1 MKDIFSPITP
11 SGQQEAKCFCGKKFS
26 YKKQSGTVLV
36 IAMLIVAIISALAVD
51 FSSRFQLS
59 LGRAENR
66 FFTAQMQQ
74 SLMSLEH
81 ATMWALRA
89 DKKEDSDSGKK
100 LYDHLAEQWAKSSDY
115 KALIQAEF
123 TDILIN
129 DLSIEDAQGRFNINQ
144 LGGDRSAAF
153 DTSKSFKDRYTVNE
167 KRFIRLLQTVPN
179 GVVDTSTAEAITQSV
194 MDWLDSNDSVTG
206 AGGAESDYYSSQEKP
221 FRAANDLMAS
231 VSELRLIRHMTE
243 EIYEWIAP
251 LVIALPDSTAG
262 INVNT
267 ALPQVLQSLNSPEES
282 VPITDED
289 AETLKNSRP
298 VLAVQDGDN
307 SPLNAAAEVK
317 TDGFSSVEEFLGDS
331 GVETIFPSKELKP
344 PIGGLTT
351 GSEYF
356 LLTLE
361 VELDTIKRRMYSLL
375 KRYSDPK
382 TSAAQIYVI
391 KRSSEDIF

>member
-1 MKDIFSPITP
+1 MLPP
-11 SGQQEAKCFCGKKFS
+11 VQQCTVYCCQKLSLKQPR
-26 YKKQSGTVLV
+26 YKKQSGAVLV
-36 IAMLIVAIISALAVD
+36 IALLIVAIITALAVD

-81 ATMWALRA
+81 VAMWALRE
-89 DKKEDSDSGKK
+89 DKKEDISNGNK
-100 LYDHLAEQWAKSSDY
+100 LYDHLVERWAKSNDY

-129 DLSIEDAQGRFNINQ
+129 DIYIEDAQGRFNINQ
-144 LGGDRSAAF
+144 LGSRSGAYDA
-153 DTSKSFKDRYTVNE
+153 SKSFGERYESYE

-194 MDWLDSNDSVTG
+194 MDWIDSNNSVTG
-206 AGGAESDYYSSQEKP
+206 AGGAESDYYSSQETR
-221 FRAANDLMAS
+221 FRAANNLMVS
-231 VSELRLIRHMTE
+231 VSELRLIKGVTE

-251 LVIALPDSTAG
+251 LVIALPDNTSG

-267 ALPQVLQSLNSPEES
+267 ALPQVLQSLNSSEES

-298 VLAVQDGDN
+298 VLAGQGSEE
-307 SPLNAAAEVK
+307 SPLSNVADVK
-317 TDGFSSVEEFLGDS
+317 EDGFTSVEDFLDS
-331 GVETIFPSKELKP
+331 SEVEALFGSDQELMP
-344 PIGGLTT
+344 ALDGLTT
-351 GSEYF
+351 GSDYF

-375 KRYSDPK
+375 KRSVDPK
-382 TSAAQIYVI
+382 TSVAQLYVI
-391 KRSSEDIF
+391 KRGSEDIF